1 MRMFGQRAA
10 MAVAAI
16 ALGSAA
22 FAGTALAG
30 EGHEGA
36 PLADVGHNSV
46 DGSAGDAGHGG
57 SADKDCNPPVGA
69 ATGGGGSINNV
80 ECTVYA
86 GHGGDG
92 GHGAEY

>member
-30 EGHEGA
+30 GGHDA
-36 PLADVGHNSV
+36 PVADVGHNSV
-46 DGSAGDAGHGG
+46 DGSSGDAGHGG

-69 ATGGGGSINNV
+69 ATGGGGSIVNV
-80 ECTVYA
+80 ECTVNA
-86 GHGGDG
+86 GHGGDS

>member
-16 ALGSAA
+16 ALGSAT

-30 EGHEGA
+30 VGHDGG
-36 PLADVGHNSV
+36 PGHNSV
-46 DGSAGDAGHGG
+46 DGSSGDGGHGG

-80 ECTVYA
+80 ECTVNA
-86 GHGGDG
+86 GHGGDS